1 MVKNTLSAKDN
12 AQFVSFVGQL
22 FVMENLSDRINNLSE
37 SQTLAMSRRS
47 RELKAKGRD
56 IINLSIG
63 EPDFPTPD
71 FIKDAAKKAMDEGY
85 TKYTPVAGFQDLR
98 EAISEKFWRDNNL
111 EYSPDQIVVS
121 TGAKQSIANV
131 VLSLVNPGDE
141 VIVPAPYWVSYI
153 EIIKM
158 AEGVP
163 VVVEAGI
170 EQDFKISAEQLKNAI
185 SPKSKLMIF
194 SSPCNPSGSVY
205 SKEEL
210 ENLSKVIESKK
221 DFYVLSDEIYEHIN
235 FIGKHESL
243 AQFDKIKDQV
253 ITVNGVS
260 KGFSMTGW
268 RIGYLGAPKW
278 IASACDK
285 IQGQFTSGT
294 CSISQKAAKAAIASN
309 PIVTHEMRDA
319 FLRRR
324 DLVLEKLG
332 EIDGLKLNEPKGA
345 FYVFPDV
352 SSYFGKSFNGEIIK
366 TGMDL
371 SMYLLNEAN
380 VAVVTGEAFGADDCI
395 RISYATSDEILL
407 EAIERIKK
415 ALALLV

>member
-1 MVKNTLSAKDN
+1 MWKDN
-12 AQFVSFVGQL
+12 SQFVSFVGQL
-22 FVMENLSDRINNLSE
+22 AIMNNLSDRINKLSE

-47 RELKAKGRD
+47 RELKAEGRD

-71 FIKDAAKKAMDEGY
+71 FVVDAAKKAMDEGY
-85 TKYTPVAGFQDLR
+85 TKYTPVSGFQDLR
-98 EAISEKFWRDNNL
+98 EAISEKFQRDNGL
-111 EYSPDQIVVS
+111 DYAVDQIVVS

-158 AEGVP
+158 AEGIP

-185 SPKSKLMIF
+185 TPKTKLMIF
-194 SSPCNPSGSVY
+194 SSPCNPSGSVF
-205 SKEEL
+205 SKSEL
-210 ENLSKVIESKK
+210 EAFSKVIESKK

-243 AQFDKIKDQV
+243 AQFENIKDQV

-268 RIGYLGAPKW
+268 RIGYIGASKW
-278 IASACDK
+278 IAAACDK

-294 CSISQKAAKAAIASN
+294 CSIAQKAAKAAVTAN
-309 PIVTHEMRDA
+309 PGVTREMKEA

-324 DLVLEKLG
+324 DLVLEKLS

-352 SSYFGKSFNGEIIK
+352 SSYFGKSHHNEVIENA
-366 TGMDL
+366 TDL
-371 SMYLLNEAN
+371 SMYLLNEAS
-380 VAVVTGEAFGADDCI
+380 VALVTGEAFGANDCI
-395 RISYATSDEILL
+395 RISYATSDNLLL
-407 EAIERIKK
+407 ESIDRIKK
-415 ALALLV
+415 ALSKLK